1 MIALPFIHA
10 FAVAS
15 RSGRA
20 VAVLGEADMERAE
33 DDGRT
38 AGEIIRD
45 FAAVA
50 HPEMDRER
58 HMMLRHGLE
67 SALVICER
75 VPGNVSLAAVRLD
88 DGRKAVVLRH
98 VKGDD
103 AVAGLL
109 ARGMRM
115 EEDEQWTSS
124 DGTTRARPL

>member
-20 VAVLGEADMERAE
+20 VAVLGEADLERSE

-38 AGEIIRD
+38 TGETIRQ
-45 FAAVA
+45 FTAVA
-50 HPEMDRER
+50 HPEVDRER
-58 HMMLRHGLE
+58 HIMLRHGLE
-67 SALVICER
+67 AALNICER

-98 VKGDD
+98 VQGDD
-103 AVAGLL
+103 AVATLL
-109 ARGMRM
+109 ARGIRM
-115 EEDEQWTSS
+115 EDDEQWTSS
-124 DGTTRARPL
+124 ERTTSARPL